1 MKCLLLCAVVSLSW
15 SAFAQNLQPSTNEK
29 SFPDSAST
37 SKAAAENADMP
48 FVVRPVPIRPPT
60 LRIEAGPTAERRHVA
75 DRKFLIA
82 SLFQIGATIG
92 DIESTQYGLGH
103 GAQEANPLF
112 GSHPSR
118 ATQYAIA
125 IADCG
130 RSGRLELSTEEKC
143 ASFRALAD
151 STDCGGRRPHW
162 CALSQLHDC
171 QNAIALITRDRP
183 FTMRAFKHHAP
194 KES

>member
-29 SFPDSAST
+29 SLPDSAST
-37 SKAAAENADMP
+37 SKAAAENSDMP

-60 LRIEAGPTAERRHVA
+60 LRIETGPTAERRHVA

-103 GAQEANPLF
+103 GATEANPLF

-125 IADCG
+125 MPIAAG
-130 RSGRLELSTEEKC
+130 VVAWSYRLKRSAPHSGRWLIPQIVAGVVHTG
-143 ASFRALAD
+143 ALCHNFMTAK
-151 STDCGGRRPHW
+151 T
-162 CALSQLHDC
+162 Q
-171 QNAIALITRDRP
+171 
-183 FTMRAFKHHAP
+183 
-194 KES
+194 

>member
-1 MKCLLLCAVVSLSW
+1 MKCLLLCAVVCMSW
-15 SAFAQNLQPSTNEK
+15 AAFAQNLQPSTNEK
-29 SFPDSAST
+29 SLPDSAST
-37 SKAAAENADMP
+37 SKAAAENADMR
-48 FVVRPVPIRPPT
+48 FVARPVLIRPPT
-60 LRIEAGPTAERRHVA
+60 LRIETGPTAERRHVA

-125 IADCG
+125 MPIAAG
-130 RSGRLELSTEEKC
+130 VVAWSYRLKRSAPHSGRWLIPQIVAGVVHTG
-143 ASFRALAD
+143 ALCHNFMTAK
-151 STDCGGRRPHW
+151 T
-162 CALSQLHDC
+162 Q
-171 QNAIALITRDRP
+171 
-183 FTMRAFKHHAP
+183 
-194 KES
+194 